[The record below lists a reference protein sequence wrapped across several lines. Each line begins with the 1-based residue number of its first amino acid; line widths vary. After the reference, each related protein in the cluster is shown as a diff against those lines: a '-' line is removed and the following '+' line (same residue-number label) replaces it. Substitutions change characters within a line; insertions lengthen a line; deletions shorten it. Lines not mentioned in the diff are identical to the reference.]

1 MYEDYCS
8 VIENPMDLS
17 TIIERMKANY
27 YMDESRGNSV
37 GAKEIFRRDIL
48 LIFQNCRDFNEK
60 GAEIVKSANRLSLE
74 FKKLWIEQGL
84 N

>member
-17 TIIERMKANY
+17 TVIERMKANY
-27 YMDESRGNSV
+27 YLDESRGNPV

-48 LIFQNCRDFNEK
+48 LIF
-60 GAEIVKSANRLSLE
+60 
-74 FKKLWIEQGL
+74 
-84 N
+84 